1 MICTTIARPR
11 HRHILAE
18 HRFLAD
24 EGVELVE
31 LRVDFINGRIGI
43 KRLIVEGAGPSII
56 TCRRERDGGNFTGS
70 EEDRLVLLRTA
81 VAEGAA
87 YVDLEEDVAGKIP
100 RFGKTKRIVSLH
112 DFDKTPDDLEAIH
125 ARLAKLDPDVIK
137 ICTMANSPHDNVRMM
152 RLVRSA
158 RIPTVGFCMGEIGTP
173 SRILAAKFGA
183 PFTYAAFQRESAVA
197 PGQLGYQEMRDLYR
211 YDEINRETDVFG
223 VIADPVGHSLS
234 PLIHNAAFGHLKMN
248 KVYVPLRIPPGDLA
262 RFLDEAPELGIRGLS
277 VTIPH
282 KEAVLEKLTD
292 ADESVRGIGA
302 CNTIVFDGDRVRG
315 YNTDCQAA
323 MWSLEQ
329 AVGGRGGAG
338 SPVKGKKALVLGS
351 GGVGKALAFGLI
363 QRGAE
368 VVLTDGEIDR
378 AKALAERLN
387 CGWIDWSERH
397 GVAADLLINCTP
409 VGMHPNVDQTPFDK
423 EYLRAEM
430 VVFDAVYTP
439 ENTLLIKNG
448 REAGCEVVTGVD
460 MFVRQAGLQFKLFTG
475 REGPV
480 ELMREVIVKG
490 VGG

>member
-11 HRHILAE
+11 HRHTLAE
-18 HRFLAD
+18 HRFLAE

-81 VAEGAA
+81 IAEGAE
-87 YVDLEEDVAGKIP
+87 YVDLEEDVAGKFP

-112 DFDKTPDDLEAIH
+112 DFDKTPHDLEAIH
-125 ARLAKLDPDVIK
+125 ARMAKLDPDVIK

-152 RLVRSA
+152 RLVASA
-158 RIPTVGFCMGEIGTP
+158 QIPTVGFCMGEIGTP

-183 PFTYAAFQRESAVA
+183 PFTYAAFQKKSAVA
-197 PGQLGYQEMRDLYR
+197 PGQLGYEEMRDLYR
-211 YDEINRETDVFG
+211 YDEINRETDVYG

-248 KVYVPLRIPPGDLA
+248 KVYVPLRIPPENLA
-262 RFLDEAPELGIRGLS
+262 QFLDEAPELGIRGLS

-292 ADESVRGIGA
+292 PDESVGPIGA
-302 CNTIVFDGDRVRG
+302 CNTIVFDGDKLRG

-323 MWSLEQ
+323 MWSLEE
-329 AVGGRGGAG
+329 AVGGSGKDG
-338 SPVKGKKALVLGS
+338 SPVNGKTALVLGS
-351 GGVGKALAFGLI
+351 GGVGKAIAFGLI

-378 AKALAERLN
+378 AKDLAQRLK

-397 GVAADLLINCTP
+397 GAAADLLINCTP

-423 EYLRAEM
+423 EHLRGEM
-430 VVFDAVYTP
+430 VIFDAVYTP

-448 REAGCEVVTGVD
+448 REAGCSVVTGVD
-460 MFVRQAGLQFKLFTG
+460 MFVRQAALQFKLFTG
-475 REGPV
+475 QDGPV

-490 VGG
+490 TSG

>member
-1 MICTTIARPR
+1 M
-11 HRHILAE
+11 
-18 HRFLAD
+18 
-24 EGVELVE
+24 VE

-56 TCRRERDGGNFTGS
+56 TCRRQRDGGKFTGS

-81 VAEGAA
+81 VAEGAE
-87 YVDLEEDVAGKIP
+87 YVDLEEDVADKIP

-125 ARLAKLDPDVIK
+125 ARLAKLAPDVIK

-152 RLVRSA
+152 RLVASA
-158 RIPTVGFCMGEIGTP
+158 KIPTVGFCMGEIGTP

-183 PFTYAAFQRESAVA
+183 PFTYAAFQGNAAVA
-197 PGQLGYQEMRDLYR
+197 PGQLGYEQMRDLYR
-211 YDEINRETDVFG
+211 YDEINSETDVFG

-234 PLIHNAAFGHLKMN
+234 PLIHNTAFGHLKMN
-248 KVYVPLRIPPGDLA
+248 KVYLPLRIPPDDLA

-282 KEAVLEKLTD
+282 KEAVLKKLTH
-292 ADESVRGIGA
+292 ADDSVTGIGA
-302 CNTIVFDGDRVRG
+302 CNTIVFDGDKLRG

-323 MWSLEQ
+323 MCSLEE
-329 AVGGRGGAG
+329 AVLKEASRASHGPGD
-338 SPVKGKKALVLGS
+338 SPVNGKTALVLGS
-351 GGVGKALAFGLI
+351 GGVGKAIAFGLV
-363 QRGAE
+363 QRGAK

-378 AKALAERLN
+378 AKELAQRLN
-387 CGWIDWSERH
+387 CSWIDWSERH
-397 GVAADLLINCTP
+397 GAAADLLINCTP

-423 EYLRAEM
+423 EHLRGEM
-430 VVFDAVYTP
+430 VIFDAVYTP

-448 REAGCEVVTGVD
+448 REAGCKVINGVD
-460 MFVRQAGLQFKLFTG
+460 MFVRQAALQFKLFTG
-475 REGPV
+475 QDGPV

-490 VGG
+490 TGG

>member
-11 HRHILAE
+11 HRHMLAE
-18 HRFLAD
+18 HRFLAE

-81 VAEGAA
+81 VAEGAE
-87 YVDLEEDVAGKIP
+87 YVDLEEDVADKIP

-125 ARLAKLDPDVIK
+125 ARLAKLGPDVIK

-152 RLVRSA
+152 RLVASA
-158 RIPTVGFCMGEIGTP
+158 KIPTVGFCMGEIGTP
-173 SRILAAKFGA
+173 SRILAARFGA
-183 PFTYAAFQRESAVA
+183 PFTYAAFQQRSAVA
-197 PGQLGYQEMRDLYR
+197 PGQLGYEEMRDLYR

-234 PLIHNAAFGHLKMN
+234 PLIHNTAFGHLKMN
-248 KVYVPLRIPPGDLA
+248 KVYVPLRIPPEDLA
-262 RFLDEAPELGIRGLS
+262 QFLDEAPELGIRGLS

-282 KEAVLEKLTD
+282 KEGVLEKLTD

-302 CNTIVFDGDRVRG
+302 CNTIVFDGDKLRG

-323 MWSLEQ
+323 MCSLEE
-329 AVGGRGGAG
+329 AVGGSGHDG
-338 SPVKGKKALVLGS
+338 SPVKGKRALVLGS
-351 GGVGKALAFGLI
+351 GGVGKAIAFGLV

-368 VVLTDGEIDR
+368 VVLTDGEIER
-378 AKALAERLN
+378 AKDLARRLK
-387 CGWIDWSERH
+387 CDWIDWSERH
-397 GVAADLLINCTP
+397 KVAADLLINCTP
-409 VGMHPNVDQTPFDK
+409 VGMHPNVDETPLDK
-423 EYLRAEM
+423 KHLRAEM
-430 VVFDAVYTP
+430 VIFDAVYTP
-439 ENTLLIKNG
+439 EDTLLTKNG
-448 REAGCEVVTGVD
+448 REVGCRVITGVD

-490 VGG
+490 TGG

>member
-1 MICTTIARPR
+1 M
-11 HRHILAE
+11 LAE
-18 HRFLAD
+18 HRFLAE

-56 TCRRERDGGNFTGS
+56 TCRRERDGGNFTGP

-81 VAEGAA
+81 IAEGAE
-87 YVDLEEDVAGKIP
+87 YVDLEEDVADKFP

-152 RLVRSA
+152 RLVASA
-158 RIPTVGFCMGEIGTP
+158 KIPTVGFCMGEIGTP

-183 PFTYAAFQRESAVA
+183 PFTYAAFQQKSAVA
-197 PGQLGYQEMRDLYR
+197 PGQLGYEEMRDLYR

-234 PLIHNAAFGHLKMN
+234 PLIHNTAFAHLKMN
-248 KVYVPLRIPPGDLA
+248 KVYVPLRIPPADLA
-262 RFLDEAPELGIRGLS
+262 QFLDEAPELGIRGLS

-282 KEAVLEKLTD
+282 KEGVLDKLTD
-292 ADESVRGIGA
+292 ADESVTGIGA
-302 CNTIVFDGDRVRG
+302 CNTIVFEGDKVRG

-323 MWSLEQ
+323 MCSLEE
-329 AVGGRGGAG
+329 AVGGSAENG

-351 GGVGKALAFGLI
+351 GGVGKAIAFGLI

-368 VVLTDGEIDR
+368 VLLTDGEIDR
-378 AKALAERLN
+378 AKDLAGRLN
-387 CGWIDWSERH
+387 CGWVDWSERH
-397 GVAADLLINCTP
+397 DAASDLLINCTP

-423 EYLRAEM
+423 EHMRSEM

-439 ENTLLIKNG
+439 EETLLIRNG
-448 REAGCEVVTGVD
+448 RETGCKVITGVD
-460 MFVRQAGLQFKLFTG
+460 MFVRQAALQFKLFTG
-475 REGPV
+475 RDGPV
-480 ELMREVIVKG
+480 DLMREVIVKG